1 MMVLL
6 WLTLA
11 YAAVLVLALAAG
23 LITVWLRLRGI
34 DRALGSA
41 RQSLDEVC
49 EATTGLKAALDPLVE
64 RLMGT
69 VESLERAATELS
81 AADQRVRERMGAAP
95 AGGAE

>member
-1 MMVLL
+1 MTLLL

-11 YAAVLVLALAAG
+11 YAAVLVLVLAVG

-41 RQSLDEVC
+41 RQSLGEVC
-49 EATTGLKAALDPLVE
+49 DATTGLDAALDPLVE

-69 VESLERAATELS
+69 VESLERAASELS
-81 AADQRVRERMGAAP
+81 DADQRLRERMGAAP